1 MNTVAHLVP
10 SASDR
15 ENASAGAE
23 GNAVC
28 GQPGANRRLLSMPN
42 GLCQEDSP
50 TSTTPAGGAA
60 EGSSSCLQRSS
71 KNQAF
76 LPEALILDFPSLKEN
91 LLPTVQRL
99 AAVSHKLFF
108 FFLAVTTVNE
118 L

>member
-28 GQPGANRRLLSMPN
+28 GQPGASRRLLSMPN

-76 LPEALILDFPSLKEN
+76 LPEALILDFPTLKEN
-91 LLPTVQRL
+91 LLPTNGPAFGYSVSQ
-99 AAVSHKLFF
+99 AVFFF
-108 FFLAVTTVNE
+108 FFL
-118 L
+118 LSPL

>member
-42 GLCQEDSP
+42 GLCQETLP
-50 TSTTPAGGAA
+50 PAPHLQVGLQRVPAHVYKGAA
-60 EGSSSCLQRSS
+60 
-71 KNQAF
+71 K
-76 LPEALILDFPSLKEN
+76 
-91 LLPTVQRL
+91 TRL
-99 AAVSHKLFF
+99 SYLR
-108 FFLAVTTVNE
+108 L
-118 L
+118 